1 MTLRQPHD
9 AADGRGGDFLT
20 GMVAAARERVAQARA
35 AWPLRRPARAAH
47 PGRLCAALE
56 HPRAGGLA
64 VIAEV
69 KRASPSRG
77 ALAPGLDAAAQAR
90 AYELAGA
97 DAVSVLTE
105 PTRFAGSLAD
115 LEAAARSVTV
125 PVLRK
130 DFIIDPYQVWEAAAA
145 GAAAVLL
152 IAAAL
157 DGDELAALFGECAA
171 TGLDALVEVHDED
184 DLLRTELAG
193 ARLVG
198 INNRDL
204 RTLAVDLATTEQL
217 APLASADTLLV
228 AESGIA
234 TAADARRMAQAGA
247 QALLA
252 GEALVR
258 APQAELPTLIAAFR
272 NAGGSHSSAEGEA
285 AP

>member
-1 MTLRQPHD
+1 MTPGQPHD
-9 AADGRGGDFLT
+9 TADGRDGDFLAR
-20 GMVAAARERVAQARA
+20 MVAAARERVAQARA
-35 AWPLRRPARAAH
+35 ARPLRRPARAAH
-47 PGRLCAALE
+47 PGRLRAALE

-90 AYELAGA
+90 AYEQAGA

-115 LEAAARSVTV
+115 LEAVARSVAV

-130 DFIIDPYQVWEAAAA
+130 DFIVDPYQVWEAAAA

-152 IAAAL
+152 IVAAL
-157 DGDELAALFGECAA
+157 DGDELAALLGECAA

-184 DLLRTELAG
+184 DLLRAELAG

-204 RTLAVDLATTEQL
+204 RTLAVDLATTERL
-217 APLASADTLLV
+217 APLASARH
-228 AESGIA
+228 APRRRERHRHGCRCAS
-234 TAADARRMAQAGA
+234 ARP
-247 QALLA
+247 
-252 GEALVR
+252 ER
-258 APQAELPTLIAAFR
+258 ARER
-272 NAGGSHSSAEGEA
+272 CS
-285 AP
+285 